1 MIPGKRKIGSLP
13 RKSGQTPEI
22 PKTLENFLDNF
33 SMSPAKSTPATSR
46 GSFENLTTKD
56 YTWPEDSPFAQ
67 ERIKRYAKIGKAIDK
82 MSLSK
87 APDFFTLET
96 ARNKAGEPFRV
107 PYALDLNEPQ
117 LAAISTT
124 KGPLLV
130 IAGAGSGKTRT
141 LTYRASF
148 LLENGV
154 DPSKILLLTFTRKA
168 SQEMINR
175 TQELLHNKKANQIM
189 GGTFH
194 SFANYA
200 LRRYSG
206 LLNLA
211 PSFSI
216 IDTTDS
222 EDIIALIRDEEHF
235 QTGSKAF
242 PKKGRIQDIISKSK
256 NTRLSIEEIIERYY
270 SGLAE
275 FTEAII
281 LIAEIY
287 DRYKKANRLFDYDDL
302 IDVLVESLQT
312 NEIFRKKIQETYEYI
327 MVDEYQDT
335 NIPQKELVDL
345 LAGLH
350 KNIMVVGDDAQSIY
364 SFRGANF
371 ENILNFPETYPSCRV
386 VKIEENYRS
395 NQGLL
400 DFSNDI
406 IHNAKLGYRK
416 KLFSANAEKF
426 RPEYRSFYDQEAEAE
441 WIVSKILEARE
452 NDIELSS
459 MAVLVRAVFHSNYI
473 QVELTKRAIP
483 YVVVG
488 GIKFSER
495 KHVRDIV
502 SFLKVSANGYD
513 APAWMRVLKLIDGI
527 GDTTAKKII
536 MNIREN
542 AGLTKPALYKNTK
555 YYGDLKS
562 LFSTIVAIS
571 KEDMQVSQK
580 IDKVREFYGPVLK
593 QREDDY
599 EPRMRDIEVLYNYA
613 GDYDNTESFLSDFAL
628 DPPSTKFQ
636 DRNTPLIDE
645 AEEKPLVISTV
656 HSAKGLEWHTVFV
669 PHLLDGLFP
678 SVRSIETLDE
688 IEEER
693 RLFYVACTRAK
704 ARLYLT
710 APSYFAAWGAVMTL
724 PTRFLV
730 EVNPK
735 LWKIERNQPKR

>member
-1 MIPGKRKIGSLP
+1 MIPGKRKIGNIP
-13 RKSGQTPEI
+13 QKTDQKPEI
-22 PKTLENFLDNF
+22 PKSLEKFLDNF
-33 SMSPAKSTPATSR
+33 SMTPAKNSAVESR
-46 GSFENLTTKD
+46 GSFEDLTLRD

-67 ERIKRYAKIGKAIDK
+67 ERIVRYAKIGKAIDK
-82 MSLSK
+82 MSLTK
-87 APDFFTLET
+87 APDFFILET
-96 ARNKAGEPFRV
+96 ARTKAGEPFRV
-107 PYALDLNEPQ
+107 QYARDLNEPQ

-168 SQEMINR
+168 AQEMLNR
-175 TQELLHNKKANQIM
+175 TQELLQNKKASQIM

-235 QTGSKAF
+235 QTGKRAF
-242 PKKGRIQDIISKSK
+242 PKKGRIHEIISKSR
-256 NTRLSIEEIIERYY
+256 NTRLSIEAIIERYF
-270 SGLAE
+270 SGLAD
-275 FTEAII
+275 FAEAII

-312 NEIFRKKIQETYEYI
+312 NERFRKKIQETYEYV

-350 KNIMVVGDDAQSIY
+350 KNIMVVGDDSQSIY

-371 ENILNFPETYPSCRV
+371 ENILTFPETWPDCRV
-386 VKIEENYRS
+386 VKVEENYRS

-416 KLFSANAEKF
+416 KLFSANKEKF
-426 RPEYRSFYDQEAEAE
+426 LPVYRSFYDQEAEAE
-441 WIVSKILEARE
+441 WIVSKILESRE
-452 NDIELSS
+452 NSIELSS
-459 MAVLVRAVFHSNYI
+459 IAILVRAMFHSNYI
-473 QVELTKRAIP
+473 QIELTKRAIP

-513 APAWMRVLKLIDGI
+513 APAWMRILKLIDGV

-536 MNIREN
+536 MDIRESGGV
-542 AGLTKPALYKNTK
+542 AKHEPYKNTR
-555 YYGDLKS
+555 YYNDLKS
-562 LFSTIVAIS
+562 LFRTILTIA
-571 KEDMQVSQK
+571 KEDMPVSQK
-580 IDKVREFYGPVLK
+580 IDKIREFYGPVLK
-593 QREDDY
+593 KREDDY
-599 EPRMRDIEVLYNYA
+599 ELRMRDIEVLYNYS
-613 GDYDNTESFLSDFAL
+613 GNYDDTESFLSDFAL

-636 DRNTPLIDE
+636 NRNIPLIDE
-645 AEEKPLVISTV
+645 GEEKPLVISTV

-678 SVRSIETLDE
+678 SIRSIETLDE

-735 LWKIERNQPKR
+735 LWKVERNKPIR